1 MNNDKI
7 IEQMKDYLYKNKRIE
22 AIQYEIGMED
32 GWIILL
38 LNMPEGED
46 YVNKVF
52 TTKSD
57 AENYITSPLFTREHN
72 GKEYKIVPVMLYVLS
87 DDEAEICPHVVLDN
101 RRIEHEF
108 VPIDENSLL
117 VADESGFI
125 EVMNNGTLSDFQE
138 ITSEEGGMQIKTKFS
153 VNQKVFC
160 VDKERRMTKKPC
172 NICNGKG
179 TITLKGKE
187 YKCPECHG
195 KGYGEYKNVYVI
207 HEAVINRIKISVKEK
222 AHISYRCIYDSD
234 RKLPVKEKHKETSIS
249 EYEDNRMFG
258 SYEEADTYCKQM
270 NNGVEFFDGMAAD
283 KSDIIKVL

>member
-1 MNNDKI
+1 MKQFVID
-7 IEQMKDYLYKNKRIE
+7 QMKEYQHRKTTIKAVKYQE
-22 AIQYEIGMED
+22 GMED

-52 TTKSD
+52 TTKFD

-108 VPIDENSLL
+108 VPMDENSLL
-117 VADESGFI
+117 VVDECGCI
-125 EVMNNGTLSDFQE
+125 EVMDSKSLSDFQE

-160 VDKERRMTKKPC
+160 VEKEHRMIKKPC

-195 KGYGEYKNVYVI
+195 RGYGEYKNVYVV

-249 EYEDNRMFG
+249 EYEDNRIFG
-258 SYEEADTYCKQM
+258 TYEEADTYCKQM
-270 NNGVEFFDGMAAD
+270 NNGVEFFENMLAA
-283 KSDIIKVL
+283 KEDIIKVL